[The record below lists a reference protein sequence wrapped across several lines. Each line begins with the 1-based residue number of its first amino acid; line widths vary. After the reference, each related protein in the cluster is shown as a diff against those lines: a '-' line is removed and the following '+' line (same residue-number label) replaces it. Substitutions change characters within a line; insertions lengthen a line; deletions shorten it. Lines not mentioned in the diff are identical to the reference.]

1 MLNPQ
6 TEAME
11 IARKIISD
19 AARSAVSSGKLPQA
33 DLPEFNIEVPADPS
47 HGDLASNFAMASAR
61 AFRMS
66 PRAIAEAVAEA
77 AVLDG
82 SPFSVIE
89 IAGPG
94 FINLFYGPHYYEDVI
109 RSAVDAGADYGRTDY
124 GKGGKVQVEFVSAN
138 PTGPMHLGN
147 ARGGA
152 IGDVLASV
160 LDRAGFEVE
169 REFYINDTGNQIKKF
184 GDSLAARYRQITDPE
199 YPFPEDGYKGEDI
212 AEHARAF
219 AELNG
224 ADLYPGDDEKL
235 KEVLV
240 DYALPRNIRGL
251 KETME
256 RYGVTYDVWFHESS
270 LYEDGTVDK
279 VMSILEKNGALYEKD
294 GAVWLRTSEYLR
306 DLYRAQGKTDEEID
320 KLELK
325 DDVLRRSNG
334 FYTYFASDIAYHYNK
349 FFMRGF
355 DRVINVW
362 GADHHGH
369 VNRLKASLDA
379 VGLDG
384 SKLDIVLMQLVELVR
399 NGEAVRMSKR
409 TGKAITLTDLLEEV
423 PIDAVRFFF
432 NLREPSSHFEFD
444 LDLAVKQEKDN
455 PVYYVQY
462 AHARMC
468 SVLRALVSDGYPA
481 EGKEGLDASLL
492 TTEEE
497 KALIRKI
504 GAFPAEIIAAAREY
518 DPSRITR
525 FATDTATLFHRFYTV
540 CRVKDS
546 GDRALTLS
554 RTALCVAAKQVIAN
568 CLSILGVSVP
578 EVM

>member
-6 TEAME
+6 KEAMD
-11 IARKIISD
+11 IARSLISE
-19 AARSAVSSGKLPQA
+19 AALSAVSKGDLPDA
-33 DLPEFNIEVPADPS
+33 ELPEFNIEVPADSS
-47 HGDLASNFAMASAR
+47 HGDLATNFAMASAR
-61 AFRMS
+61 AFHMA
-66 PRAIAEAVAEA
+66 PRAIAQAVADR

-82 SPFSVIE
+82 TPFEKIE

-94 FINLFYGPHYYEDVI
+94 FINLFYGAQYYNDVI
-109 RSAVDAGADYGRTDY
+109 SSAVDRGADYGRTGY
-124 GKGGKVQVEFVSAN
+124 GEGSKVQVEFVSAN

-160 LDRAGFEVE
+160 LDRAGYQVQ

-184 GDSLAARYRQITDPE
+184 GDSLAARYRQLTDPG

-212 AEHARAF
+212 TAHAKAF
-219 AELNG
+219 ADLNG
-224 ADLYPGDDEKL
+224 TGLYPDDDEKL
-235 KEVLV
+235 RDALV
-240 DYALPRNIRGL
+240 EYALPRNIEGL
-251 KETME
+251 RTTME
-256 RYGVTYDVWFHESS
+256 KYGIEYDVWFRESS
-270 LYEDGTVDK
+270 LYEDGTVDRI
-279 VMSILEKNGALYEKD
+279 MSILDQNGALYEKD
-294 GAVWLRTSEYLR
+294 GAIWLKTSKYLR
-306 DLYRAQGKTDEEID
+306 ALYLAQGKTEEEVD
-320 KLELK
+320 RLELK
-325 DDVLRRSNG
+325 DDVLKRSNG

-349 FFMRGF
+349 FFIRGF

-384 SKLDIVLMQLVELVR
+384 SKLDIVLMQLVELVSD
-399 NGEAVRMSKR
+399 GKPVRMSKR
-409 TGKAITLTDLLEEV
+409 TGKAITLTDLLDEV

-481 EGKEGLDASLL
+481 DGKEGLDASLL

-504 GAFPAEIIAAAREY
+504 GSFPSEIIASAREY

-568 CLSILGVSVP
+568 CLTILGVTVP

>member
-1 MLNPQ
+1 M
-6 TEAME
+6 A
-11 IARKIISD
+11 
-19 AARSAVSSGKLPQA
+19 AARGVITAAAAAAQEKGSLPQA
-33 DLPEFNIEVPADPS
+33 DMPDFNIEVPADSS
-47 HGDLASNFAMASAR
+47 HGDLAANFAMASAR
-61 AFRMS
+61 AFHMA
-66 PRAIAEAVAEA
+66 PRAIAQAVADN

-82 SPFSVIE
+82 TPFGKIE

-94 FINLFYGPHYYEDVI
+94 FINLFYGPHYYADVI
-109 RSAVDAGADYGRTDY
+109 ACAVERGEDYGRTDF
-124 GKGGKVQVEFVSAN
+124 GGGEKVQVEFVSAN

-160 LDRAGFEVE
+160 LDRAGYEVE

-184 GDSLAARYRQITDPE
+184 GDSLAARYHQLSDPE
-199 YPFPEDGYKGEDI
+199 YPFPEDGYHGEDI
-212 AEHARAF
+212 AAHARAF
-219 AELNG
+219 AEING
-224 ADLYPGDDEKL
+224 TDCFPGDDEAL
-235 KEVLV
+235 KEALV
-240 DYALPRNIRGL
+240 GYALPKNISGL
-251 KETME
+251 RETME
-256 RYGVTYDVWFHESS
+256 KYGIEYDVWFHESS
-270 LYEDGTVDK
+270 LYDDGTVDK
-279 VMSILEKNGALYEKD
+279 IMSILDKNGALYEKD
-294 GAVWLRTSEYLR
+294 GAVWLKTSKYLR
-306 DLYRAQGKTDEEID
+306 DLYKAQGKSDEDID

-349 FFMRGF
+349 FFIRGF

-369 VNRLKASLDA
+369 VNRLKSSLDA

-468 SVLRALVSDGYPA
+468 SVLRALDAEGYPTD
-481 EGKEGLDASLL
+481 GKMPVDASILS
-492 TTEEE
+492 TEEE

-504 GAFPAEIIAAAREY
+504 GAFPAEIIASAREY
-518 DPSRITR
+518 DPSKITR

-546 GDRALTLS
+546 GDEALTHA

-568 CLSILGVSVP
+568 CLTILGVSVP

>member
-6 TEAME
+6 TEAMDF
-11 IARKIISD
+11 ARKIISD
-19 AARSAVSSGKLPQA
+19 AAVSAIASGKLPQA
-33 DLPEFNIEVPADPS
+33 DLPEFNIEVPADPT

-66 PRAIAEAVAEA
+66 PRAIAESIIGS
-77 AVLDG
+77 AVLEG

-94 FINLFYGPHYYEDVI
+94 FINLFYGPHYYEEVI
-109 RSAVDAGADYGRTDY
+109 RSAVEAAGSYGRTDH
-124 GKGGKVQVEFVSAN
+124 GKGEKVQVEFVSAN

-160 LDRAGFEVE
+160 LDRAGYEVE

-184 GDSLAARYRQITDPE
+184 GDSLAARYRQITDPDH
-199 YPFPEDGYKGEDI
+199 PFPEDGYKGDDI
-212 AEHARAF
+212 TEHARAF

-224 ADLYPGDDEKL
+224 TDLYPGDDEKL
-235 KEVLV
+235 REALV
-240 DYALPRNIRGL
+240 DYALPKNISGL
-251 KETME
+251 RETME
-256 RYGVTYDVWFHESS
+256 KYGVKYDVWFHESS

-279 VMSILEKNGALYEKD
+279 VMSILSENGALYEKD
-294 GAVWLRTSEYLR
+294 GAVWLNTSKYLR
-306 DLYRAQGKTDEEID
+306 ALYRSQGKTDEEID

-379 VGLDG
+379 AGLSTG
-384 SKLDIVLMQLVELVR
+384 P
-399 NGEAVRMSKR
+399 GPEAVRDRS
-409 TGKAITLTDLLEEV
+409 A
-423 PIDAVRFFF
+423 
-432 NLREPSSHFEFD
+432 EP
-444 LDLAVKQEKDN
+444 
-455 PVYYVQY
+455 
-462 AHARMC
+462 
-468 SVLRALVSDGYPA
+468 
-481 EGKEGLDASLL
+481 
-492 TTEEE
+492 
-497 KALIRKI
+497 
-504 GAFPAEIIAAAREY
+504 
-518 DPSRITR
+518 
-525 FATDTATLFHRFYTV
+525 
-540 CRVKDS
+540 
-546 GDRALTLS
+546 
-554 RTALCVAAKQVIAN
+554 
-568 CLSILGVSVP
+568 
-578 EVM
+578 

>member
-6 TEAME
+6 REAMD
-11 IARKIISD
+11 IARKLIAD
-19 AARSAVSSGKLPQA
+19 AAEYAVQSGKLPQS
-33 DLPEFNIEVPADPS
+33 DLPEFNIEVPADS
-47 HGDLASNFAMASAR
+47 THGDLASNFAMASAR
-61 AFRMS
+61 TYHMS
-66 PRAIAEAVAEA
+66 PRAIAQQIADSVK
-77 AVLDG
+77 LDG
-82 SPFSVIE
+82 TPFCKIE
-89 IAGPG
+89 IAGSG
-94 FINLFYGPHYYEDVI
+94 FINLFYGPQYYNDVI
-109 RSAVDAGADYGRTDY
+109 SSAVERGDDYGRTGY
-124 GKGGKVQVEFVSAN
+124 GEGKKVQVEFVSAN

-160 LDRAGFEVE
+160 LDRAGYVVE

-184 GDSLAARYRQITDPE
+184 GDSLAARYRQITDPS

-212 AEHARAF
+212 SVHARSF

-224 ADLYPGDDEKL
+224 TDLYPDDDEKL
-235 KEVLV
+235 RDALV
-240 DYALPRNIRGL
+240 GYALPRNIAGL
-251 KETME
+251 RETME
-256 RYGVTYDVWFHESS
+256 KYGIHYDVWFHESS

-279 VMSILEKNGALYEKD
+279 IMSILEENGALYEKD
-294 GAVWLRTSEYLR
+294 GAVWLKTSKYLKA
-306 DLYRAQGKTDEEID
+306 LYLAQGKTEEEVE

-379 VGLDG
+379 VGLNG
-384 SKLDIVLMQLVELVR
+384 NLLDIVLMQLVELVSD
-399 NGEAVRMSKR
+399 GKPVRMSKR
-409 TGKAITLTDLLEEV
+409 TGKAITLTDLLDEV

-468 SVLRALVSDGYPA
+468 SVLRALVSDGYPTD
-481 EGKEGLDASLL
+481 GKEGLDASLL
-492 TTEEE
+492 ATEEE

-504 GAFPAEIIAAAREY
+504 GSFPSEIIAAAREY

-546 GDRALTLS
+546 GDRSLTLS

-568 CLSILGVSVP
+568 CLTILGVSVP

>member
-6 TEAME
+6 KEAMD
-11 IARKIISD
+11 IARRIISE
-19 AARSAVSSGKLPQA
+19 AAQSAENDGALPSA
-33 DLPEFNIEVPADPS
+33 DPVEFNIEVPGDPT
-47 HGDLASNFAMASAR
+47 HGDLATNFAMASAR
-61 AFRMS
+61 AFHMS
-66 PRAIAEAVAEA
+66 PRAIAEAVTSH

-82 SPFSVIE
+82 TPFGKIE

-94 FINLFYGPHYYEDVI
+94 FINLFYGPGYYGDVI
-109 RSAVDAGADYGRTDY
+109 SSAVERGADYGRTDFGE
-124 GKGGKVQVEFVSAN
+124 GKKVQVEFVSAN

-160 LDRAGFEVE
+160 LDRAGYRVE

-184 GDSLAARYRQITDPE
+184 GDSLAARYRQLTDPE
-199 YPFPEDGYKGEDI
+199 HPFPENGYMGEDI
-212 AEHARAF
+212 KEHAKAF
-219 AELNG
+219 AEING
-224 ADLYPGDDEKL
+224 TDLYPGDDEKL
-235 KEVLV
+235 SEAITA
-240 DYALPRNIRGL
+240 YALPKNIEGL
-251 KETME
+251 RTTME
-256 RYGVTYDVWFHESS
+256 KYGIQYDVWFRESS
-270 LYEDGTVDK
+270 LYSDGTVEK
-279 VMSILEKNGALYEKD
+279 VMSILQDNGALYEKD
-294 GAVWLRTSEYLR
+294 GAVWLRTSQYLKA
-306 DLYRAQGKTDEEID
+306 LYLAQGKSEEDIE

-349 FFMRGF
+349 FLLRGF

-384 SKLDIVLMQLVELVR
+384 SKLDIVLMQLVELVSE
-399 NGEAVRMSKR
+399 GKPVRMSKR
-409 TGKAITLTDLLEEV
+409 TGKAITLTDLLDEV

-468 SVLRALVSDGYPA
+468 SVLRALVSDGYPTD
-481 EGKEGLDASLL
+481 GREGLDASLL
-492 TTEEE
+492 STEEE

-504 GAFPAEIIAAAREY
+504 GSFPSEIIASAREY

-568 CLSILGVSVP
+568 CLTILGVSIP

>member
-19 AARSAVSSGKLPQA
+19 AALSAVSSGKLPQA

-66 PRAIAEAVAEA
+66 PRAISEAVAEA

>member
-1 MLNPQ
+1 MHNPQ
-6 TEAME
+6 TEAMN
-11 IARKIISD
+11 IARALVSE
-19 AARSAVSSGKLPQA
+19 AARTAIDKGVLPDA
-33 DLPEFNIEVPADPS
+33 ELPEFIVEVPADSS

-61 AFRMS
+61 VFRMN
-66 PRAIAEAVAEA
+66 PRAVAQAIADN

-82 SPFSVIE
+82 TPFSKIE

-94 FINLFYGPHYYEDVI
+94 FINLFYGNEYYHDVI
-109 RSAVDAGADYGRTDY
+109 EAAVSAGPDYGRTEFGNGD
-124 GKGGKVQVEFVSAN
+124 KVEFVSAN

-152 IGDVLASV
+152 IGDVLATV
-160 LDRAGFEVE
+160 LDRAGYRVE
-169 REFYINDTGNQIKKF
+169 REFYINDTGNQIRKF
-184 GDSLAARYRQITDPE
+184 GDSLVARYRQISDPE
-199 YPFPEDGYKGEDI
+199 LPFPEDGYHGEDI
-212 AEHARAF
+212 KDHALAF
-219 AELNG
+219 AAERGN
-224 ADLYPGDDEKL
+224 DLYPGDDDSLRDEM
-235 KEVLV
+235 VA
-240 DYALPRNIRGL
+240 YALPKNISGL
-251 KETME
+251 HDTME
-256 RYGVTYDVWFHESS
+256 KYGIIYDKWFHESS
-270 LYEDGTVDK
+270 LYEDGTTDK
-279 VMSILEKNGALYEKD
+279 VMSILDKNGALYEKD
-294 GAVWLRTSEYLR
+294 GAVWLRTSDYLR
-306 DLYRAQGKTDEEID
+306 NIYLAQGKTEEEID

-325 DDVLRRSNG
+325 DDVLKRSNG

-349 FFMRGF
+349 FHERGF

-384 SKLDIVLMQLVELVR
+384 NKLDIVLMQLVELVR
-399 NGEAVRMSKR
+399 DGKPVRMSKR

-468 SVLRALVSDGYPA
+468 SVLRALASDGYPVDGTP
-481 EGKEGLDASLL
+481 EFDASLL
-492 TTEEE
+492 STEEE
-497 KALIRKI
+497 KSLIRKI
-504 GAFPAEIIAAAREY
+504 GAFPSEIIASAREY
-518 DPSRITR
+518 DPSKITR

-546 GDRALTLS
+546 GDDALTAA
-554 RTALCVAAKQVIAN
+554 RTALVVAAKQVIAN
-568 CLSILGVSVP
+568 CLTILGVSVP

>member
-6 TEAME
+6 REAMD
-11 IARKIISD
+11 IARKLIAD
-19 AARSAVSSGKLPQA
+19 AAESAMQSGKLPQS
-33 DLPEFNIEVPADPS
+33 DLPDFNIEVPADS
-47 HGDLASNFAMASAR
+47 THGDLASNFAMASAR
-61 AFRMS
+61 AYHMS
-66 PRAIAEAVAEA
+66 PRAIAQEIADSVK
-77 AVLDG
+77 LDG
-82 SPFSVIE
+82 TPFCKIE

-94 FINLFYGPHYYEDVI
+94 FINLFYGPQYYNDVI
-109 RSAVDAGADYGRTDY
+109 SSAVERGDDYGRTGY
-124 GKGGKVQVEFVSAN
+124 GEGKKVQVEFVSAN

-160 LDRAGFEVE
+160 LDRAGYVVE

-184 GDSLAARYRQITDPE
+184 GDSLAARYRQITDPS

-212 AEHARAF
+212 SVHARSF

-224 ADLYPGDDEKL
+224 TDLYPDDDEKL
-235 KEVLV
+235 RDALV
-240 DYALPRNIRGL
+240 GYALPRNIAGL
-251 KETME
+251 RETME
-256 RYGVTYDVWFHESS
+256 KYGIHYDVWFHESS

-279 VMSILEKNGALYEKD
+279 IMSILEENGALYEKD
-294 GAVWLRTSEYLR
+294 GAVWLKTSKYLKA
-306 DLYRAQGKTDEEID
+306 LYLAQGKTEEEVE

-379 VGLDG
+379 VGLNG
-384 SKLDIVLMQLVELVR
+384 NLLDIVLMQLVELVSD
-399 NGEAVRMSKR
+399 GKPVRMSKR
-409 TGKAITLTDLLEEV
+409 TGKAITLTDLLDEV

-468 SVLRALVSDGYPA
+468 SVLRALVSDGYPTD
-481 EGKEGLDASLL
+481 GKEGLDASLL
-492 TTEEE
+492 ATEEE

-504 GAFPAEIIAAAREY
+504 GSFPSEIIAAAREY

-546 GDRALTLS
+546 GDRSLTLS

-568 CLSILGVSVP
+568 CLTILGVSVP

>member
-1 MLNPQ
+1 MD
-6 TEAME
+6 
-11 IARKIISD
+11 IARRLIND
-19 AARSAVSSGKLPQA
+19 AAVSASESGSLPSA
-33 DLPEFNIEVPADPS
+33 ELPDFNIEVPGDSS
-47 HGDLASNFAMASAR
+47 HGDLASNFAMVSAR
-61 AFRMS
+61 AFHMS
-66 PRAIAEAVAEA
+66 PRAIAQAVADNADLE
-77 AVLDG
+77 G
-82 SPFSVIE
+82 TPFEKIE

-94 FINLFYGPHYYEDVI
+94 FINLFYGPQYYSEVI
-109 RSAVDAGADYGRTDY
+109 SSAVDGGSDYGRTDHGS
-124 GKGGKVQVEFVSAN
+124 GKKVQVEFVSAN

-160 LDRAGFEVE
+160 LDRAGYEVE

-184 GDSLAARYRQITDPE
+184 GDSLAARYRQITDPA
-199 YPFPEDGYKGEDI
+199 YPFPEDGYKGDDI
-212 AEHARAF
+212 TEHARAF

-224 ADLYPGDDEKL
+224 TDLYPGDDEKL
-235 KEVLV
+235 KNALV
-240 DYALPRNIRGL
+240 DYALPRNISGL
-251 KETME
+251 RETMD
-256 RYGVTYDVWFHESS
+256 RYGVTYDVWFRESS

-279 VMSILEKNGALYEKD
+279 VMAILEKNGALYEKE
-294 GAVWLRTSEYLR
+294 GAVWLNTSRYLR
-306 DLYRAQGKTDEEID
+306 DLYRSQGKTDEEID

-468 SVLRALVSDGYPA
+468 SVLRALVSDGYPVD
-481 EGKEGLDASLL
+481 GREGLDASLL

-504 GAFPAEIIAAAREY
+504 GSFPSEIISSAREY

-546 GDRALTLS
+546 GDRNLTLS

-568 CLSILGVSVP
+568 CLTILGVSVP
-578 EVM
+578 EIM

>member
-6 TEAME
+6 TEAMDL
-11 IARKIISD
+11 ARSIIRD
-19 AARSAVSSGKLPQA
+19 AADTAMRTGALPQA
-33 DLPEFNIEVPADPS
+33 DLPEFNIEVPADPV

-66 PRAIAEAVAEA
+66 PRAIAEAVAGSA
-77 AVLDG
+77 ALDG
-82 SPFSVIE
+82 TPFSRIE

-94 FINLFYGPHYYEDVI
+94 FINLFYGPHYYGDVI
-109 RSAVDAGADYGRTDY
+109 SSAVEAGESYGRTAY
-124 GKGGKVQVEFVSAN
+124 GEGKKVQVEFVSAN

-160 LDRAGFEVE
+160 LDRAGYRVE

-184 GDSLAARYRQITDPE
+184 GDSLAARYRQLTDPDH
-199 YPFPEDGYKGEDI
+199 PFPEDGYQGDDI
-212 AEHARAF
+212 KEHARAF

-224 ADLYPGDDEKL
+224 TDLFPDDDEKL
-235 KEVLV
+235 RDAMVA
-240 DYALPRNIRGL
+240 YALPRNISGL
-251 KETME
+251 RETME
-256 RYGVTYDVWFHESS
+256 KYGITYDVWFHESS

-279 VMSILEKNGALYEKD
+279 VMSILEENGALYEKD
-294 GAVWLRTSEYLR
+294 GAVWLKTSRYLR
-306 DLYRAQGKTDEEID
+306 DLFRAQGRTDEEID

-349 FFMRGF
+349 FSMRGF

-379 VGLDG
+379 VGLDS
-384 SKLDIVLMQLVELVR
+384 SKLDVVLMQLVELVSD
-399 NGEAVRMSKR
+399 GKPVRMSKR

-468 SVLRALVSDGYPA
+468 SVLRALVSDGYPVD
-481 EGKEGLDASLL
+481 GKDGLDASLL
-492 TTEEE
+492 CTEEE

-518 DPSRITR
+518 DPSKITR

-546 GDRALTLS
+546 GNRALTLS

-568 CLSILGVSVP
+568 CLTILGVSVP

>member
-6 TEAME
+6 REAMD
-11 IARKIISD
+11 IARKLIAD
-19 AARSAVSSGKLPQA
+19 AAEYAVQSGKLPQS
-33 DLPEFNIEVPADPS
+33 DLPEFNIEVPADS
-47 HGDLASNFAMASAR
+47 THGDLASNFAMASAR
-61 AFRMS
+61 TYHMS
-66 PRAIAEAVAEA
+66 PRAIAQQIADSVK
-77 AVLDG
+77 LDG
-82 SPFSVIE
+82 TPFCKIE
-89 IAGPG
+89 IAGSG
-94 FINLFYGPHYYEDVI
+94 FINLFYGPQYYNDVI
-109 RSAVDAGADYGRTDY
+109 SSAVERGDDYGRTGY
-124 GKGGKVQVEFVSAN
+124 GEGKKVQVEFVSAN

-160 LDRAGFEVE
+160 LDRAGYVVE

-184 GDSLAARYRQITDPE
+184 GDSLAARYRQITDPS

-212 AEHARAF
+212 SVHARSF

-224 ADLYPGDDEKL
+224 TDLYPDDDEKL
-235 KEVLV
+235 RDALV
-240 DYALPRNIRGL
+240 GYALPRNIAGL
-251 KETME
+251 RETME
-256 RYGVTYDVWFHESS
+256 KYGIHYDVWFHESS

-279 VMSILEKNGALYEKD
+279 IMSILEENGALYEKD
-294 GAVWLRTSEYLR
+294 GAVWLKTSKYLKA
-306 DLYRAQGKTDEEID
+306 LYLAQGKTEEEVE

-379 VGLDG
+379 VGLNG
-384 SKLDIVLMQLVELVR
+384 NLLDIVLMQLVELVSD
-399 NGEAVRMSKR
+399 GKPVRMSKR
-409 TGKAITLTDLLEEV
+409 TGKAITLTDLLDEV

-468 SVLRALVSDGYPA
+468 SVLRALVSDGYPTD
-481 EGKEGLDASLL
+481 GKEGLDASLL
-492 TTEEE
+492 ATEEE

-504 GAFPAEIIAAAREY
+504 GSFPSEIIAAAREY

-540 CRVKDS
+540 RRVKDS
-546 GDRALTLS
+546 GDRSLTLS

-568 CLSILGVSVP
+568 CLTILGVSVP

>member
-1 MLNPQ
+1 MHNPQ
-6 TEAME
+6 TEAMN
-11 IARKIISD
+11 IAKTLVSD
-19 AARSAVSSGKLPQA
+19 AAVSAIKAGT
-33 DLPEFNIEVPADPS
+33 LPEAELPDFIVEVPADSS
-47 HGDLASNFAMASAR
+47 HGDIASNFAMASAR
-61 AFRMS
+61 AFRMN
-66 PRAIAEAVAEA
+66 PRAVAQAVADNA
-77 AVLDG
+77 ILDG
-82 SPFSVIE
+82 TPFSKIE

-94 FINLFYGPHYYEDVI
+94 FINLFYGSGYYHDVVEA
-109 RSAVDAGADYGRTDY
+109 AVESGADYGRTDF
-124 GKGGKVQVEFVSAN
+124 GKGDKVQVEFVSAN

-152 IGDVLASV
+152 IGDVLATV
-160 LDRAGFEVE
+160 LDRAGYRVE
-169 REFYINDTGNQIKKF
+169 REFYINDTGNQIRKF
-184 GDSLAARYRQITDPE
+184 GDSLVARYRQLTDPE
-199 YPFPEDGYKGEDI
+199 LPFPEDGYHGDDI
-212 AEHARAF
+212 KDHALAF
-219 AELNG
+219 AEERG
-224 ADLYPGDDEKL
+224 KDLFPGDDDSLRE
-235 KEVLV
+235 EMVS
-240 DYALPRNIRGL
+240 YALPKNIAGL
-251 KETME
+251 HDTME
-256 RYGVTYDVWFHESS
+256 KYGIFYDEWFRESS
-270 LYEDGTVDK
+270 LYEDGTTDK
-279 VMSILEKNGALYEKD
+279 IMKILEDNGALYEKD
-294 GAVWLRTSEYLR
+294 GAVWLNTSKYLR
-306 DLYRAQGKTDEEID
+306 DLYLAQGKSDEEID

-349 FFMRGF
+349 FHERGF

-399 NGEAVRMSKR
+399 DGKPVRMSKR

-468 SVLRALVSDGYPA
+468 SVLRALASDGYPVDGNT
-481 EGKEGLDASLL
+481 EFDASLL
-492 TTEEE
+492 STEEE
-497 KALIRKI
+497 KSLIRKI
-504 GAFPAEIIAAAREY
+504 GAFPSEIIASAREY
-518 DPSRITR
+518 DPSKITR

-546 GDRALTLS
+546 GDDALTLA
-554 RTALCVAAKQVIAN
+554 RTALVVAAKQVIAN
-568 CLSILGVSVP
+568 SLTILGVSVP

>member
-1 MLNPQ
+1 MHNPQ
-6 TEAME
+6 TEAMN
-11 IARKIISD
+11 IARTVVAD
-19 AARSAVSSGKLPQA
+19 AARAAISAGV
-33 DLPEFNIEVPADPS
+33 LPEGELPDFIVEIPADSS
-47 HGDLASNFAMASAR
+47 HGDIASNFAMASAR
-61 AFRMS
+61 VFRMN
-66 PRAIAEAVAEA
+66 PRAVAQAVADN
-77 AVLDG
+77 AVLEG
-82 SPFSVIE
+82 TPFDKLE

-94 FINLFYGPHYYEDVI
+94 FINLFYGSEYYGEVV
-109 RSAVDAGADYGRTDY
+109 RAAVESGSDYGRTNFGNGD
-124 GKGGKVQVEFVSAN
+124 KVQVEFVSAN

-152 IGDVLASV
+152 IGDVLATV
-160 LDRAGFEVE
+160 LDRAGYKVE

-184 GDSLAARYRQITDPE
+184 GDSLVARYRQITDPDH
-199 YPFPEDGYKGEDI
+199 PFPEDGYKGEDI
-212 AEHARAF
+212 REHAAAF
-219 AELNG
+219 AAERG
-224 ADLYPGDDEKL
+224 SDLYPDDDDSL
-235 KEVLV
+235 RDAMV
-240 DYALPRNIRGL
+240 DYALPKNIAGL
-251 KETME
+251 HETME
-256 RYGVTYDVWFHESS
+256 KYGINYDEWFRESS
-270 LYEDGTVDK
+270 LYEDGTTEK
-279 VMSILEKNGALYEKD
+279 VMSILEENGALYEKD
-294 GAVWLRTSEYLR
+294 GAIWLKTSKYLR
-306 DLYRAQGKTDEEID
+306 DLYKAQGKSDEEID

-349 FFMRGF
+349 FHIRGF

-369 VNRLKASLDA
+369 VNRLKASIDA

-384 SKLDIVLMQLVELVR
+384 NKLDIVLMQLVELVQD
-399 NGEAVRMSKR
+399 GKPVRMSKR

-468 SVLRALVSDGYPA
+468 SVLRALVSDGYPVD
-481 EGKEGLDASLL
+481 GKSDFDPSLL
-492 TTEEE
+492 STEEE

-504 GAFPAEIIAAAREY
+504 GAFPSEIIASAREY
-518 DPSRITR
+518 DPSKITR
-525 FATDTATLFHRFYTV
+525 FASDTATLFHRFYTV

-546 GDRALTLS
+546 GDDALTLA
-554 RTALCVAAKQVIAN
+554 RTALVVAAKQVIAN
-568 CLSILGVSVP
+568 CLTILGVSVP